1 MYKRKLPINWFYA
14 QKKPEKNNG
23 YVYKYHNGQLD
34 LIDDQI
40 KVPNTFINLYKN
52 HFLISDTKDRKVWK
66 FVFDDEFNFI
76 KKELWKEYE
85 DGASPDGGCIMND
98 LVLITLCKKSCIS
111 VLNANGDELDR
122 LIIDVPRPSNCKY
135 SIDSKELWLT
145 SAKEKM
151 TKEDLSKYP
160 SSGNTFCYKVSL

>member
-14 QKKPEKNNG
+14 QKTLKKIMDTL
-23 YVYKYHNGQLD
+23 YKYHNGQLD

-111 VLNANGDELDR
+111 VFYKRDGDELDR

-135 SIDSKELWLT
+135 SIDSKEL
-145 SAKEKM
+145 
-151 TKEDLSKYP
+151 
-160 SSGNTFCYKVSL
+160 